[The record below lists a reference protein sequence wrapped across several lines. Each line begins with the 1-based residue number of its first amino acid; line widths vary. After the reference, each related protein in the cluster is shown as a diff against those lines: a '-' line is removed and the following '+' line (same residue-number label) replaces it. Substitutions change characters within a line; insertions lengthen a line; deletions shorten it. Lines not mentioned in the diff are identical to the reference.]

1 MKEFFPIVNLRRGDD
16 PMPRPHHQIHC
27 SACAASEIVAA
38 PNGRLPRDQ
47 AANHFRHKDWLVNDK
62 GHHLCPS
69 CMRGRAVVRGEKR
82 SARVLEEKTKMSE
95 KPAISVPAS
104 VSIVELYMILDDA
117 YDREKKDYK
126 RGHSDEI
133 IAEKTGLAISVVAD
147 RREKDFGP
155 LVKDTLFDELA
166 KVEREILDALNNL
179 RSCLSMASAA
189 VKDASELYDRI
200 RIRQANFAG
209 HVAALTKR
217 AK

>member
-1 MKEFFPIVNLRRGDD
+1 
-16 PMPRPHHQIHC
+16 
-27 SACAASEIVAA
+27 
-38 PNGRLPRDQ
+38 
-47 AANHFRHKDWLVNDK
+47 
-62 GHHLCPS
+62 
-69 CMRGRAVVRGEKR
+69 
-82 SARVLEEKTKMSE
+82 MSE